1 LAEHKSVKKRHRQSV
16 KANLA
21 NRAIK
26 STIKSKTRAL
36 AETEGIPE
44 GAKKLTELTSLL
56 DKAVKRNI
64 LHKKTASRKKSR
76 LAKILNKKAA
86 AK

>member
-1 LAEHKSVKKRHRQSV
+1 LSEHKSVKKRHKQSV

-26 STIKSKTRAL
+26 STIKSKTKAL
-36 AETEGIPE
+36 AEAEGVPE

-86 AK
+86 TK

>member
-1 LAEHKSVKKRHRQSV
+1 MAVHKTVKKRHKQSV
-16 KANLA
+16 KANLK

-26 STIKSKTRAL
+26 STIKSKTRNL
-36 AETEGIPE
+36 AEAAGKPE
-44 GAKKLTELTSLL
+44 AGKNLSELTSLL

-76 LAKILNKKAA
+76 LAKILNKKAT
-86 AK
+86 KK

>member
-1 LAEHKSVKKRHRQSV
+1 LAEHKSVKKRHKQSV

-21 NRAIK
+21 NRAVK
-26 STIKSKTRAL
+26 STIKSGTRAL
-36 AETEGIPE
+36 AEAKSKPE
-44 GAKKLTELTSLL
+44 AAKNLAELTSLL
-56 DKAVKRNI
+56 DKAVKRNV

-76 LAKILNKKAA
+76 LARILNKKAE